1 MRIPKVILPLLAVVG
16 LGFAGTA
23 VTACHAEG
31 HAQVAVNSDNSASA
45 TVATPPPPSSTP
57 EAATTP
63 PPPPP
68 PPPRKITLKG
78 VGMKSATQIDL
89 PGAVDFKTGSA
100 KLDMTKN
107 TTGFLTQVKTI
118 MTSNPDINLLSVEG
132 NTDNE
137 GEDKGFDNTKL
148 SQDRAQAVVDYL
160 TKNGIDA
167 TRLKAV
173 GMGSKNPLC
182 PNDSAEHKACNR
194 RVEVHVRK
202 FGGQDVQSDSSG
214 GGGAAPA
221 GTSTAAT
228 ATSSAP
234 ATSGS
239 AVGGAKPK
247 TK

>member
-1 MRIPKVILPLLAVVG
+1 
-16 LGFAGTA
+16 
-23 VTACHAEG
+23 
-31 HAQVAVNSDNSASA
+31 
-45 TVATPPPPSSTP
+45 
-57 EAATTP
+57 
-63 PPPPP
+63 
-68 PPPRKITLKG
+68 
-78 VGMKSATQIDL
+78 MKSATQIDL

-148 SQDRAQAVVDYL
+148 SQDRAQSVVDYL

-173 GMGSKNPLC
+173 GNGSKNPLC
-182 PNDSAEHKACNR
+182 ANDSAEHKACNR

-214 GGGAAPA
+214 GGGGAAPA
-221 GTSTAAT
+221 GTSTAAA
-228 ATSSAP
+228 ATSAAP
-234 ATSGS
+234 AASGS
-239 AVGGAKPK
+239 AVGTPKPK
-247 TK
+247 TH